1 MDRQELISQ
10 LTNIISEYLK
20 IKGFDLV
27 DITYRYEGRDL
38 ILRVLVDRPY
48 GGITIDECTLIN
60 KDIGTILDEK
70 DIIKDTYTLEVS
82 SPGIG
87 RPLRTK
93 NDFSRCINRKVQIFL
108 LSPRDGRLEWQG
120 TIERIEN
127 ETIYIAVKDK
137 VIEIPLSCVSMAKQL
152 IGDI

>member
-1 MDRQELISQ
+1 MNRQELILE
-10 LTNIISEYLK
+10 LTNIIAEYLK

-38 ILRVLVDRPY
+38 ILRVLVDRPC

-60 KDIGTILDEK
+60 KDIGTVLDEK
-70 DIIKDTYTLEVS
+70 DIIKDSYTLEVS

-108 LSPRDGRLEWQG
+108 RSPIEGKLQWQG
-120 TIERIEN
+120 RIERIEN
-127 ETIYIAVKDK
+127 EIIYIAVKDK
-137 VIEIPLSCVSMAKQL
+137 VIEIPFSCVSMAKQL
-152 IGDI
+152 IDNV